1 MILFILNMENC
12 IERLWK
18 VMKIFSNGYKENL
31 NRWRNEVMINFKKK
45 IFVYEKKWNFSM
57 LFGLVVSE

>member
-1 MILFILNMENC
+1 
-12 IERLWK
+12 
-18 VMKIFSNGYKENL
+18 MKIFSNGYKENL